1 LNVALFGPPGCGKG
15 TQAELL
21 CQHFGFLH
29 LSTGELL
36 RAERR
41 ESSELGRRVDA
52 IMKEG
57 ELVPDEIVGQIVR
70 KEVTRAF
77 SEDCGVL
84 FDGYPRNLSQLKA
97 LEELLEELQS
107 EIHCYVSLEIS
118 DEKVIGRLTSRR
130 TCSDCGKVYNL
141 IWQKPRQPDTC
152 DNCSGELY
160 QRSDDRPEAITRR
173 LEEYHSQTWPILA
186 ELKTRGVLRHVPAGR
201 SIAEIQ
207 EDLIDILEERKTTIG
222 PGSAG

>member
-1 LNVALFGPPGCGKG
+1 MNVALFGPPGCGKG

-41 ESSELGRRVDA
+41 ESTEIGRRVDA
-52 IMKEG
+52 LIRQG
-57 ELVPDEIVGQIVR
+57 ELVPDEIVGKIVQ
-70 KEVTRAF
+70 KEVHRAF
-77 SEDCGVL
+77 SEGCGVL
-84 FDGYPRNLSQLKA
+84 FDGYPRNLAQLHFLEA
-97 LEELLEELQS
+97 LLRQLES
-107 EIHCYVSLEIS
+107 RIDCFISLVIS

-130 TCSDCGKVYNL
+130 TCTDCGKVYNL
-141 IWQKPRQPDTC
+141 IWHKPRRKDTC

-160 QRSDDRPEAITRR
+160 QRSDDRPEAISRR
-173 LEEYHSQTWPILA
+173 LEEYHRQTWPIMD
-186 ELKTRGVLRHVPAGR
+186 ELKGRGVLRQVSAER

-207 EDLIDILEERKTTIG
+207 EELIDLLEERRAMIG
-222 PGSAG
+222 QD

>member
-1 LNVALFGPPGCGKG
+1 MNVALFGPPGCGKG

-41 ESSELGRRVDA
+41 ESTDLGRRVDA
-52 IMKEG
+52 IMKDG
-57 ELVPDEIVGQIVR
+57 DLVPDDIVIQIVQ

-77 SEDCGVL
+77 SEGCGVL
-84 FDGYPRNLSQLKA
+84 FDGYPRNLHQLEA
-97 LEELLEELQS
+97 LEDLLEEIQS

-141 IWQKPRQPDTC
+141 IWQKPRQADTC
-152 DNCSGELY
+152 DNCAGELY

-173 LEEYHSQTWPILA
+173 LEEYHSQTRPIMD
-186 ELKTRGVLRHVPAGR
+186 ELITRGVLQHVSAGR

-207 EDLIDILEERKTTIG
+207 EDLVEILEERKAASG
-222 PGSAG
+222 PG